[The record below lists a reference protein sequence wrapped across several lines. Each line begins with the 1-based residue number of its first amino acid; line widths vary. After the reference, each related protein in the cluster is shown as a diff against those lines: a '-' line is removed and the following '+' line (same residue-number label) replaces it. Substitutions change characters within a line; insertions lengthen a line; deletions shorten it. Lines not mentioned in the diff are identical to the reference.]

1 MIERLKMGTL
11 RWMLAVVAVAL
22 LGEAADAKPLLQV
35 AWRFR
40 IDEHIPLVYK
50 PMQMSTP
57 LVTSDGRWVYAG
69 GLDGLFFKVDAVSG
83 KPYHR
88 IKLDGAISAQ
98 PLLHGR
104 GLVVCTE
111 EGSIFYLSAADLTP
125 IWTRWVR
132 LPGVVRHQPQMLT
145 DDVLVVVDDRGVMTL
160 LSLVDGAVIQSY
172 TEHSFSERSL
182 TPITVAG
189 KPQPLVEEQR
199 LYAGFDTGVLVSWS
213 LQPAGTLEV
222 EADGD
227 ASADE
232 SASSDAADD
241 EGPLLTLQR
250 DWEANLCTEGV
261 LGKVLDSPGAV
272 CSRRRVFRDVDT
284 SPVYTESG
292 ILSGCYCRGLML
304 LEPDSG
310 EIIWEVPA
318 RGPSKPFVLDET
330 VVFAAADGSVRGVN
344 LNDGRLL
351 WRTVVHGD
359 PADVMILPSFQSG
372 KQIPLFVVN
381 GEELLVVDGISGA
394 MMARLQSMHGFS
406 APPTGWQTSLFLISN
421 EGYLY
426 RIDYFR

>member
-1 MIERLKMGTL
+1 MIELLKKKTL
-11 RWMLAVVAVAL
+11 LLMLAIAGAAL
-22 LGEAADAKPLLQV
+22 VGETADAKPLLQV
-35 AWRFR
+35 AWRLR

-50 PMQMSTP
+50 PVQMSTP
-57 LVTSDGRWVYAG
+57 LASPDGRWVYAG
-69 GLDGLFFKVDAVSG
+69 GLDGLFYKVDAVSG

-98 PLLHGR
+98 PLLEGR
-104 GLVVCTE
+104 GVVVCTE

-125 IWTRWVR
+125 VWTRWVR
-132 LPGVVRHQPQMLT
+132 LPGVVRHQPQVLT
-145 DDVLVVVDDRGVMTL
+145 EGVLVVVDDRGVMTL
-160 LSLVDGAVIQSY
+160 LSMADGAVLQSFS
-172 TEHSFSERSL
+172 EHSFSERSL

-213 LQPAGTLEV
+213 LQALG
-222 EADGD
+222 GD
-227 ASADE
+227 AQ
-232 SASSDAADD
+232 DD
-241 EGPLLTLQR
+241 EGPPEDDSDSATDSLETDAPTLALQR
-250 DWEANLCTEGV
+250 DWEANLCGEGV
-261 LGKVLDSPGAV
+261 LGKVLDAPGAV

-304 LEPDSG
+304 LEPETG
-310 EIIWEVPA
+310 EILWEVPA
-318 RGPSKPFVLDET
+318 RGPSKPFVLDQV

-344 LNDGRLL
+344 LSDGRVL

-359 PADVMILPSFQSG
+359 PSDVMVLPSFQSG
-372 KQIPLFVVN
+372 RQIPLFVVN
-381 GEELLVVDGISGA
+381 GEELLVVDGVTGA
-394 MMARLQSMHGFS
+394 MLTRLQSMHGFS
-406 APPTGWQTSLFLISN
+406 SPPAGWQTSLFLISN